1 MAIHPSPPALTV
13 ALLAEGGFGTIARTV
28 SHIAAQAEASQI
40 ELLLLAAR
48 PDGLQVDADAVRGF
62 HSVRVLPVSLAR
74 GSGAAR
80 ALAVRE
86 AAAPVVAFAEDH
98 CFPGL
103 GWARALLDAHQGPWA
118 AVGPV
123 VSNANPTTT
132 VSWADYLMGYGPWI
146 APGKS
151 EEREHLPG
159 HNSSYKREPLL
170 PFGEELDS
178 LIEAETALQW
188 RLRELGHRLY
198 QEAAARTAHTNF
210 EQWGTWLHVTYHA
223 GRVFAAT
230 RALAWSPARRVAFAA
245 ASPLVPLV
253 RLRRHLAQ
261 AVGAK
266 WPLSRILRVTP
277 TLLIGLIVDA
287 AGQCAG
293 SLAGAGRSRSVLVAW
308 EFQRNVPRKG
318 RGPVAA

>member
-1 MAIHPSPPALTV
+1 MTTRPSPPALSV
-13 ALLAEGGFGTIARTV
+13 ALLAEGAFGSIARTV
-28 SHIAAQAEASQI
+28 SHIAAQSEAPQI

-48 PDGLQVDADAVRGF
+48 PDLLQVDADAVRGL
-62 HSVRVLPVSLAR
+62 HSVRVLATSLE
-74 GSGAAR
+74 GGTGGAR
-80 ALAVRE
+80 AMAVRE

-98 CFPGL
+98 CFPES
-103 GWARALLDAHQGPWA
+103 GWAAALLAAHQGPWA

-123 VSNANPTTT
+123 VSNANPTSS

-151 EEREHLPG
+151 EERDHLPG

-170 PFGEELDS
+170 PFGEELVP
-178 LIEAETALQW
+178 LFEAETALQW
-188 RLRELGHRLY
+188 RLREHGHRLY
-198 QEAAARTAHTNF
+198 QEAGARTAHTNF
-210 EQWGTWLHVTYHA
+210 EQWGTWLRVSYHA

-230 RALAWSPARRVAFAA
+230 RALAWSPAKRVAFAA

-253 RLRRHLAQ
+253 RLRRHLSQ
-261 AVGAK
+261 AFGAR

-277 TLLIGLIVDA
+277 TLLIGLIVDG

-293 SLAGAGRSRSVLVAW
+293 ALAGAGRSRGILVDW

-318 RGPVAA
+318 RNSVAA

>member
-1 MAIHPSPPALTV
+1 MTPRQTPPALTV
-13 ALLAEGGFGTIARTV
+13 ALLAEGGFGLIARTV
-28 SHIAAQAEASQI
+28 SHIAAQSDAAQI
-40 ELLLLAAR
+40 ELLLLASR
-48 PDGLQVDADAVRGF
+48 PDDLQIDSEAVRRL
-62 HSVRVLPVSLAR
+62 HSVRILPTSLER

-80 ALAVRE
+80 ATAVRE
-86 AAAPVVAFAEDH
+86 AAAPIVAFAEDH
-98 CFPGL
+98 CFPEL
-103 GWARALLDAHQGPWA
+103 GWARALLEAHRGPWV

-170 PFGEELDS
+170 PFGDELES

-188 RLRELGHRLY
+188 RLREQGHRLY
-198 QEAAARTAHTNF
+198 QESAARTAHTNF
-210 EQWGTWLHVTYHA
+210 ERWGTWLHVTYHA

-230 RALAWSPARRVAFAA
+230 RALGWSPAHRIAFAA

-253 RLRRHLAQ
+253 RLRRHLGQAIAAQ
-261 AVGAK
+261 
-266 WPLSRILRVTP
+266 WPFSRILRVTP

-287 AGQCAG
+287 AGQCVG
-293 SLAGAGRSRSVLVAW
+293 SLAGAGRSRGILVNW

-318 RGPVAA
+318 RSPIAA